1 MKKLLLSL
9 AVIFCLTAGSAMAA
23 EEYSFQSFWTTSH
36 QLNKLIIEPWCKNVT
51 ENSGG
56 KVIMHYNGNNALVK
70 ADSVA
75 GAIRSGNLDAG
86 GIQMQTAVAMMPLS
100 QLLAL
105 PFIVQNADE
114 ACTLYREMYKT
125 FPEIRSEIDKNF
137 KLVTLMGSDRYCFAS
152 TKSLIKTPADLK
164 GKRVL
169 VWAPY
174 QIEEVKSWGGMPVQI
189 ASSETYMGLQRGLGE
204 VAYVPAPAMDSNKLA
219 EVAKYIT
226 LIPSRS
232 LPMIIAINWDAWK
245 SMPKDVQKYIDSI
258 SGDVLSDQIGKGLVE
273 LTARDMIKHVNEN
286 KCEVYELNLAEQK
299 VFKDMADEAN
309 DKYWTEMLQRNGVK
323 NPKEW
328 MGKVE
333 ALAAKTFNR

>member
-1 MKKLLLSL
+1 MKKILVSL
-9 AVIFCLTAGSAMAA
+9 AVIFCLASGSAFAA
-23 EEYSFQSFWTTSH
+23 EEYSFQSFWISSH
-36 QLNKLIIEPWCKNVT
+36 QLNKLIIEPWCKKIT
-51 ENSGG
+51 DNSDG
-56 KVIMHYNGNNALVK
+56 KIIMHFNANNTLVK

-75 GAIRSGNLDAG
+75 ASIRSGNLDAG

-105 PFIVQNADE
+105 PFIVQDADE
-114 ACTLYREMYKT
+114 ACILYREMYKA
-125 FPEIRSEIDKNF
+125 FPEVRKEIDKNF

-152 TKSLIKTPADLK
+152 TSSLIKTPADLK

-174 QIEEVKSWGGMPVQI
+174 QIEEVKSWGGLPVQI
-189 ASSETYMGLQRGLGE
+189 AASETYMGLQRGLGE
-204 VAYVPAPAMDSNKLA
+204 IAYVPAPAMDGNKLA

-232 LPMIIAINWDAWK
+232 LPMIMAINWDAWE
-245 SMPKDVQKYIDSI
+245 SMPKNVQTYIDSI
-258 SGDVLSDQIGKGLVE
+258 SGDVLSAQIGKGLVE
-273 LTARDMIKHVNEN
+273 LTARDMVKHVNEN
-286 KCEVYELNLAEQK
+286 KCQVYELSLAEQK
-299 VFKDMADEAN
+299 IFKDMAAEAN
-309 DKYWTEMLQRNGVK
+309 NKYWTEMLQRNGVK

-328 MGKVE
+328 MDKVE